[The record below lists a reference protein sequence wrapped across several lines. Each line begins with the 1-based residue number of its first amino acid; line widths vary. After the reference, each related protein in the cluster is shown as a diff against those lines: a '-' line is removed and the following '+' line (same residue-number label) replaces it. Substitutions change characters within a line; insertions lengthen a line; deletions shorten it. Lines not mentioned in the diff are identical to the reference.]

1 VLCSLF
7 IALSSVVT
15 LFFRRMATRETLA
28 RGRMKAGALVGG

>member
-15 LFFRRMATRETLA
+15 IFFRRMANHEALA
-28 RGRMKAGALVGG
+28 RERMKAGALVGG